1 MSGLEIIGLVADTI
15 GILDKAFKVYYNYV
29 TSVASRY
36 RHERLGGFE
45 FINTLRLLNIAEV
58 QTAHW
63 NINCWKDE
71 EMMNWK
77 KTYTD
82 GCNAVAI
89 AVSRL
94 VAQ

>member
-1 MSGLEIIGLVADTI
+1 MSGLEIIGIVANAIAIVDS
-15 GILDKAFKVYYNYV
+15 AFKIYIKYV
-29 TSVASRY
+29 AELASRY
-36 RHERLGGFE
+36 RHERLGGLE
-45 FINTLRLLNIAEV
+45 FISTLRLLDIAEV

-94 VAQ
+94 VTQ